1 MFRKKAVVEIM
12 EYRNVWEGRF
22 VARRNRFVADV
33 ELDGSVIPV
42 HVKNTGRLREL
53 FVPGAAV
60 WLSESSAPG
69 RTTAWDL
76 IAVRRD
82 GRLFHVDSQAPNRL
96 FAEWLRSGALG
107 EVENIRPEVSFGD
120 SRLDFSFTREGKSCL
135 AEVKGVTLCRDGGFY
150 FPDAPTERGIRHL
163 GELARAAGMGYEC
176 YVVFVAQA
184 EGAEFVSPNPD
195 RPEFVA
201 ALAAA
206 VAAGV
211 KPIAFD
217 CRVEPGCVIPGREV
231 PVILQE
237 G

>member
-1 MFRKKAVVEIM
+1 M
-12 EYRNVWEGRF
+12 EYPNVREARF
-22 VARRNRFVADV
+22 VARRNRFVAEV
-33 ELDGSVIPV
+33 EIDGIAVPV

-60 WLSESSAPG
+60 WLSGNSAPG
-69 RTTAWDL
+69 RATAWDL
-76 IAVRRD
+76 IAARRD
-82 GRLFHVDSQAPNRL
+82 GRLYHVDSQAPNRL

-107 EVENIRPEVSFGD
+107 KVEDIRPEVKFGE
-120 SRLDFSFTREGKSCL
+120 SRLDFSFTREGKPCL

-184 EGAEFVSPNPD
+184 EGAQFVSPNPD

-206 VAAGV
+206 AAAGV

-217 CRVEPGCVIPGREV
+217 CRVEPGRVCPGRAI

>member
-1 MFRKKAVVEIM
+1 M
-12 EYRNVWEGRF
+12 EYRNVREGRF
-22 VARRNRFVADV
+22 VARRNRFVAEV
-33 ELDGSVIPV
+33 ELDGVVTPV

-60 WLSESSAPG
+60 WLSGSSAPG
-69 RTTAWDL
+69 RSTAWDL
-76 IAVRRD
+76 IAARRD

-107 EVENIRPEVSFGD
+107 KVEDIRPEVKFGE
-120 SRLDFSFTREGKSCL
+120 SRLDFSFTREGKPCL

-163 GELARAAGMGYEC
+163 CELARAVKMGYTC
-176 YVVFVAQA
+176 YAVFVAQA
-184 EGAEFVSPNPD
+184 DGAEFVSPNPD

-206 VAAGV
+206 AAAGV

-217 CRVEPGCVIPGREV
+217 CRVEPGRVCPGREI

>member
-1 MFRKKAVVEIM
+1 M
-12 EYRNVWEGRF
+12 EYRNVREGRF
-22 VARRNRFVADV
+22 VARRNRFVAEV
-33 ELDGSVIPV
+33 ELDGVVTPV

-53 FVPGAAV
+53 FVPGAEV
-60 WLSESSAPG
+60 WLSGSSAPG
-69 RTTAWDL
+69 RSTAWDL
-76 IAVRRD
+76 IAVRRE

-96 FAEWLRSGALG
+96 CAEWLRSGGLG
-107 EVENIRPEVSFGD
+107 EVENIRPEVKFGE
-120 SRLDFSFTREGKSCL
+120 SRLDFSFTREGVPCL

-195 RPEFVA
+195 RPEFAA

-206 VAAGV
+206 AAAGV

-217 CRVEPGCVIPGREV
+217 CRVEPGWVAPNKTI